1 MTFSATATATAT
13 TRPGWERAVVTGGA
27 GFLGSHLCEHLLDSG
42 VGVDCVDNLSSGS
55 VDNVRHLTGRPGFRF
70 LELDV
75 ADPGFPDAVT
85 GHPYDLVLHCAG
97 PASPADCRD
106 RPLDALDAAGVGTRN
121 ALAVAGRAGARFL
134 LASAGRVRGDPLGAP
149 EPEEALREAG
159 PDGPC
164 AVYDVAKRFSEAL
177 TAAYA
182 TAHGTDA
189 GIVRLFDTYG
199 PRMRADDPQSIPA
212 LAEQALAGGP
222 VIVEDDGTGARSLC
236 YVDDVVDGV
245 LRVAAS
251 RSVRPVD
258 IGGGDETTVQEI
270 ARRVI
275 DLTGSRAGLEFGTA
289 DGSDPARRRPDPSF
303 ACELFGWM
311 PKVSWEEGFKR
322 TIAHFAGLRPGAG
335 PCERTGGPLPWPEGG
350 ARHACCW

>member
-1 MTFSATATATAT
+1 MTFSGMSMA
-13 TRPGWERAVVTGGA
+13 RPGWERAMVTGGA
-27 GFLGSHLCEHLLDSG
+27 GFLGSHLCERLLDSG
-42 VGVDCVDNLSSGS
+42 VGVDCVDNLSSGPA
-55 VDNVRHLTGRPGFRF
+55 DNVRHLTGRPGFRF

-75 ADPGFPDAVT
+75 ADPGFPEALADR
-85 GHPYDLVLHCAG
+85 PYDLVLHCAG

-106 RPLDALDAAGVGTRN
+106 RPLDALDAACLGTRN
-121 ALAVAGRAGARFL
+121 ALAVAGRAGSRFL

-149 EPEEALREAG
+149 EPDEEWSEAA
-159 PDGPC
+159 PDRPR
-164 AVYDVAKRFSEAL
+164 AVYDVSKRFAEAL

-182 TAHGTDA
+182 TVHGTDA

-212 LAEQALAGGP
+212 FVEQALAGGP
-222 VIVEDDGTGARSLC
+222 VTVEDDGTGARSLC
-236 YVDDVVDGV
+236 FVDDVVDGV

-251 RSVRPVD
+251 RFLRPVD
-258 IGGGDETTVQEI
+258 IGGGDETTVQEV

-289 DGSDPARRRPDPSF
+289 HVPDPARRRPDPSF
-303 ACELFGWM
+303 ARELFGWT

-322 TIAHFAGLRPGAG
+322 TIDYFAGPRPGAG
-335 PCERTGGPLPWPEGG
+335 AYEGAGGPLPRFRVSGE
-350 ARHACCW
+350 RLR